1 MSRGPGRS
9 GVVSARQ
16 CEVIVFRALIASHDA
31 SGGARPDSAS
41 PPEPAISLSWVEL
54 AYCGVVIVACYALRG
69 STGFGAAAAV
79 PLLALMVPVKILVPV
94 WTLLGI
100 ASSITIVARDYRAVA
115 GTALLRTL
123 PAGLIGIVIGLYV
136 FTQLDSRTLARGLG
150 VLVVAYGAYSL
161 WATMRPP
168 ATASAAA
175 AQQPSGRLLAPMA
188 GILGGAVGTT
198 FGTMASLFYAVYF
211 DAIRLDKHHFRATM
225 SAMILM
231 LSVVRGLG
239 YLAVGE
245 FGRDTVVAFAQAFP
259 IMLIGIFVG
268 DRFHAGM
275 SEDAFRRFVGA
286 VLIVSGL
293 ALLVK

>member
-79 PLLALMVPVKILVPV
+79 PLLALVVPVKILVPV

-100 ASSITIVARDYRAVA
+100 ASSVTIVARDYRAVA

-161 WATMRPP
+161 WGTMRPP
-168 ATASAAA
+168 AVAAA
-175 AQQPSGRLLAPMA
+175 AARPAALRAPPRADGRCSRRRRRHHLRHHGEPVLCHLFRRDPPRQKSLPRHDVGHDPDTQRGARPRLSGGRGIRSRHGRRLRPGLPHHADRDFRRRPFPCRHERR
-188 GILGGAVGTT
+188 GVPPLGG
-198 FGTMASLFYAVYF
+198 
-211 DAIRLDKHHFRATM
+211 RRA
-225 SAMILM
+225 
-231 LSVVRGLG
+231 
-239 YLAVGE
+239 
-245 FGRDTVVAFAQAFP
+245 
-259 IMLIGIFVG
+259 
-268 DRFHAGM
+268 DR
-275 SEDAFRRFVGA
+275 EW
-286 VLIVSGL
+286 
-293 ALLVK
+293 